1 MIELIAN
8 IQQEIDSNYIYTY
21 DLIDKVS
28 YRIGATARDA
38 ITYLLYHKFDK
49 LVSTYQIDYHYRA
62 TKLDSLEKDGID
74 SHTKTYFNDA
84 FTEAGSKKY
93 VLVCG
98 DIDEDEN
105 MYAYKISDLMEL
117 DCIDKLK
124 IDFKDN
130 NLIEKIRIDSR
141 KHDALELLDLI
152 GVNAGSLTVRV
163 LEDLEAYEVE
173 QMVVE
178 INSFLRQQCSLTD
191 ELYLPPNLEL
201 EYIFSK
207 IIKNLDEQVIADL
220 YIELNDFLNVEYGLM
235 LDFRETKNIN
245 DLFEDN
251 SLSVS
256 SNKIKDIIFK
266 EVSQLDV
273 SQLES
278 ELEQVKHQSNEKVD
292 TLVNLAIDEGQGDT
306 LLILGA
312 VMQSIKSVAKN
323 NYTQQSLI
331 DEIIKNYPNTKSIS
345 QSTLEKKFARAKTHL
360 NQNVTP

>member
-21 DLIDKVS
+21 DLINKVS

-62 TKLDSLEKDGID
+62 TKLDGLEKDGID
-74 SHTKTYFNDA
+74 YHTKTYFNDA
-84 FTEAGSKKY
+84 FTRAGSKKY
-93 VLVCG
+93 VEICG

-117 DCIDKLK
+117 DCINKLK

-130 NLIEKIRIDSR
+130 NLIKKIRIDSR
-141 KHDALELLDLI
+141 KHNALELLDLI
-152 GVNAGSLTVRV
+152 GVNAGSLPVIM

-178 INSFLRQQCSLTD
+178 INSFLCQQCNLTD

-201 EYIFSK
+201 EYIFST

-220 YIELNDFLNVEYGLM
+220 YIKLNDFLNVEYGLM
-235 LDFRETKNIN
+235 LDFREIENIN
-245 DLFEDN
+245 DSFKDD
-251 SLSVS
+251 SLSVF
-256 SNKIKDIIFK
+256 SNKIKDIIFQ

-278 ELEQVKHQSNEKVD
+278 ELKQVKPQSNEKAD
-292 TLVNLAIDEGQGDT
+292 TLVTAVIDEGQGDT

-312 VMQSIKSVAKN
+312 VMDCIKVFTKP
-323 NYTQQSLI
+323 NYTQQTLI
-331 DEIIKNYPNTKSIS
+331 DAIIDKHPNTKSLS
-345 QSTLEKKFARAKTHL
+345 ESTLKKKFALSKSHL
-360 NQNVTP
+360 KQNVTP